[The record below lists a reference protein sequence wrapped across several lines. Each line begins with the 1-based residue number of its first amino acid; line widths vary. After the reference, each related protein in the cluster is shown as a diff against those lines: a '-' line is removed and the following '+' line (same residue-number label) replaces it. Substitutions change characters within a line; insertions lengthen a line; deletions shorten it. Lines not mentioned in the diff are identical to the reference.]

1 MVRSEPGLQNNQ
13 PGKNCEQNGHRQN
26 QKDQWAGTRTMMQHM
41 RAGIYARIS
50 EDAGGKALGVGRQ
63 KQDCEKVAR
72 EKGWDVVAYYIDNDV
87 SATRSKRRPE
97 YERMLA
103 DIALRKIDAIVIYSI
118 DRLTRRP
125 VELEAII
132 ALADIYFFEMA
143 TVSGGIHIA
152 TTEDRMLAR
161 TMGALASYETS
172 KMSQRLKRKF
182 LEKAQNGEPHGFSPY
197 GYTRVKPVD
206 ANGITDKIGQDII
219 HQEHGEVVREAAR
232 RTLKGES
239 LRSIVTDFNL
249 RNIHGP
255 QAVKWNSTIL
265 RQILLRPTNAGL
277 RQYQGKVLGPSTTE
291 PLYDTGTHDRL
302 VALLKDPSR
311 RSNFS
316 GSSYKYLLSGLAIC
330 GLCGGPMRRQIGRE
344 ETSKRTGATKR
355 QPPSYNCSVCFKVRR
370 HQEAVDELIVELI
383 IGRLSMPDAATFH
396 QTGDS
401 VLADEAQVT
410 IEAIN
415 AKLALAVDQYADDD
429 LDAEQFKRLNEKLRR
444 RRLDAER
451 DLDGARPR
459 TLLSSLTDGGAV
471 RENWGALPI
480 DAQRD
485 VVTDLITVTI
495 LPAGS
500 GKRFDPDLI
509 EVKWKD

>member
-1 MVRSEPGLQNNQ
+1 
-13 PGKNCEQNGHRQN
+13 
-26 QKDQWAGTRTMMQHM
+26 MMQYM

-63 KQDCEKVAR
+63 KKDCEKVAR
-72 EKGWDVVAYYIDNDV
+72 EKGWDVVAYYVDNDV

-103 DIALRKIDAIVIYSI
+103 DIALRRIDAVVIYSI

-125 VELEAII
+125 AELEVII
-132 ALADIYFFEMA
+132 ALADVYDFQMA

-152 TTEDRMLAR
+152 TQEDRMLAR

-182 LEKAQNGEPHGFSPY
+182 LEKAELGEPHGFSPY
-197 GYTRVKPVD
+197 GYTRVQPVD
-206 ANGITDKIGQDII
+206 VNGITSRIGRDII
-219 HQEHGEVVREAAR
+219 HQEHGEIVREAAR

-239 LRSIVTDFNL
+239 LRSIVTDFNV
-249 RNIHGP
+249 RSIHGP
-255 QAVKWNSTIL
+255 KAVKWNSTIL

-291 PLYDTGTHDRL
+291 PLYDTATHDRL

-330 GLCGGPMRRQIGRE
+330 GLCDGPMRRQIGRE
-344 ETSKRTGATKR
+344 VVSKRTGAIKR
-355 QPPSYNCSVCFKVRR
+355 QPPSYNCADCYKVRR

-383 IGRLSMPDAATFH
+383 IARLSMPDAATFH

-401 VLADEAQVT
+401 VLADEAQAS
-410 IEAIN
+410 IEAID
-415 AKLALAVDQYADDD
+415 AKLVLLVDRFTDD
-429 LDAEQFKRLNEKLRR
+429 LCTAEQFKWGTEKLRLR
-444 RRLDAER
+444 RADAER
-451 DLDGARPR
+451 KLDGARPR

-485 VVTDLITVTI
+485 VVTDLLTVTI